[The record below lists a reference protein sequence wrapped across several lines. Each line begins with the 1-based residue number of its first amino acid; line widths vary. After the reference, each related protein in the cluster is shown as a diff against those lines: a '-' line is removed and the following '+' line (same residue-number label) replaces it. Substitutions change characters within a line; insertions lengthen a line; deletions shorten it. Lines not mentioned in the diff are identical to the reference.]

1 MSNTIIPFDRVK
13 NSDLIIDAIY
23 EGGNTG
29 NVSDE
34 VIGKITNTGNSGGF
48 RLRLNK
54 NRTPAYL
61 VLYTSGEDINWP
73 DEINKETGTVTYF
86 GDNRTAGTELKNTKK
101 KEWHWL

>member
-1 MSNTIIPFDRVK
+1 MSSTIIPFNEVVG
-13 NSDLIIDAIY
+13 SDLIIDAIY
-23 EGGNTG
+23 EGGNAG
-29 NVSDE
+29 DLSDE

-54 NRTPAYL
+54 NRKPAYL

-86 GDNRTAGTELKNTKK
+86 GDNRTSGKELKNTKK
-101 KEWHWL
+101 KGNQ